1 VIAVPRDPKSR
12 VLLMGR
18 FESASAASQIVRP
31 TGVIEEL
38 LADIF
43 EVERVMEAGF
53 LIVGLATALSIVLVF
68 VLSLRLRQREIATM
82 FALGCSRMMI
92 GRLMAA
98 EIVIILLLGAG
109 FTLGSV
115 ATVSAF
121 GDRFVRLVIT
131 R

>member
-1 VIAVPRDPKSR
+1 MFFR
-12 VLLMGR
+12 LLPWEYAIR
-18 FESASAASQIVRP
+18 NLFRRP
-31 TGVIEEL
+31 L
-38 LADIF
+38 
-43 EVERVMEAGF
+43 R
-53 LIVGLATALSIVLVF
+53 TALTFTGLTMVIVLVF

-98 EIVIILLLGAG
+98 EIVIILLLAAG